1 MFDNDFKYFNKDET
15 KFLKKMKNELINN
28 EVEILF

>member
-1 MFDNDFKYFNKDET
+1 MFDFKDFDKNET
-15 KFLKKMKNELINN
+15 KILKKMKNELINN